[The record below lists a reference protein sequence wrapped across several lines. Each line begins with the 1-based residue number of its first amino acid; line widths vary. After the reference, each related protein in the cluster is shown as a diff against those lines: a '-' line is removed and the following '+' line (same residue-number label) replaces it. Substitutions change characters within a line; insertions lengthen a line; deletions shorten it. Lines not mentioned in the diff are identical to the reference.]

1 MVATIINLSSL
12 DGNNGFRLNP
22 IAPMT
27 QFRILFLGVWSKQW
41 RYSKTSH
48 LIGVVFRELD

>member
-1 MVATIINLSSL
+1 MATTIINLSSF
-12 DGNNGFRLNP
+12 DGNNDFRLNP

-27 QFRILFLGVWSKQW
+27 QFRILFLGVWSKRW

-48 LIGVVFRELD
+48 WVGVFRELD